1 MNFEKIDINSIIEYE
16 KNAKIHTD
24 EQIEQICNS
33 IREFGNN
40 DPIAIDENNVII
52 EGHGRLY
59 ALKKLN
65 YEEVDVI
72 RLTHLNEQQKKAY
85 ILAHNNLTMTTGFD
99 LEKLQLE
106 IEGIID
112 FDMADFGFEPFEPLN
127 GIEETEE
134 QLEEV
139 LSNIE
144 KNENELKIQRG
155 DIFKLGSHT
164 LMCGDSTDTESVKF
178 LTGGGTVNLVV
189 TDPPYNV
196 NYEEKA
202 KHIAK
207 NKPNQRISNGAHTN
221 IENDNM
227 NKEEFFNFLEKV
239 YKNMLEVL
247 EKGGSYYIWYATSET
262 INFLKALKDAG
273 SDFRQIL
280 IWNKNNIVLGRQDYQ
295 WKYEP
300 CIYGWKE
307 GAPHN
312 WYSDKKQTTVLDFNK
327 PLRSLEHP
335 TMKPVDLFKYLI
347 ENSSKVGDK
356 VLDLFGG
363 SGTTLIACEEL
374 NRECYMMEYEP
385 KYVEVIIKRWENLTG
400 EKAIKIN

>member
-1 MNFEKIDINSIIEYE
+1 M
-16 KNAKIHTD
+16 
-24 EQIEQICNS
+24 
-33 IREFGNN
+33 
-40 DPIAIDENNVII
+40 
-52 EGHGRLY
+52 
-59 ALKKLN
+59 
-65 YEEVDVI
+65 
-72 RLTHLNEQQKKAY
+72 
-85 ILAHNNLTMTTGFD
+85 
-99 LEKLQLE
+99 
-106 IEGIID
+106 
-112 FDMADFGFEPFEPLN
+112 
-127 GIEETEE
+127 
-134 QLEEV
+134 
-139 LSNIE
+139 
-144 KNENELKIQRG
+144 
-155 DIFKLGSHT
+155 
-164 LMCGDSTDTESVKF
+164 
-178 LTGGGTVNLVV
+178 V

-196 NYEEKA
+196 DYEEKA

-207 NKPNQRISNGAHTN
+207 NYSNQRISNGAHTN
-221 IENDNM
+221 IENDKM
-227 NKEEFFNFLEKV
+227 TKEEFFIFLEKV

-247 EKGGSYYIWYATSET
+247 EKGGSYYIWYATQET

-280 IWNKNNIVLGRQDYQ
+280 IWNKNHIVLGRQDYQ

-312 WYSDKKQTTVLDFNK
+312 WYSDRKQTTVLDFNK

-335 TMKPVDLFKYLI
+335 TIKPVDLFKYLI

-374 NRECYMMEYEP
+374 NRECYMMEFEP

>member
-16 KNAKIHTD
+16 NNAKIHTD

-40 DPIAIDENNVII
+40 DPIAVDEHNVII

-59 ALKKLN
+59 ALKKLGFQ
-65 YEEVDVI
+65 EVDVI

-106 IEGIID
+106 IEEIID
-112 FDMADFGFEPFEPLN
+112 FDMSDFGFEPFEPLK

-144 KNENELKIQRG
+144 SEENKSKVQRG
-155 DIFKLGSHT
+155 DIFKLGKHT
-164 LMCGDSTDTESVKF
+164 LMCGDSTDIESVKF
-178 LTGGGTVNLVV
+178 LTGGETVNLVV

-196 NYEEKA
+196 NYEEKDNYL
-202 KHIAK
+202 KYSGK
-207 NKPNQRISNGAHTN
+207 QSKSR
-221 IENDNM
+221 ENFKIDNDKM
-227 NKEEFFNFLEKV
+227 NDKEFYQFLFKIF
-239 YKNMLEVL
+239 KNMIEVL
-247 EKGGSYYIWYATSET
+247 EEGGAYYIWYASSES
-262 INFLKALKDAG
+262 INFLKALKTAG
-273 SDFRQIL
+273 SNFRQIL
-280 IWNKNNIVLGRQDYQ
+280 IWNKNNMVLGRQDYQ
-295 WKYEP
+295 AKYEP

-312 WYSDKKQTTVLDFNK
+312 WYSDRKQTTVLDFNK

>member
-16 KNAKIHTD
+16 NNAKIHTD

-40 DPIAIDENNVII
+40 DPIAVDEHNVII

-59 ALKKLN
+59 ALKKLGFQ
-65 YEEVDVI
+65 EVDII

-99 LEKLQLE
+99 LEKLQIE
-106 IEGIID
+106 MEGIID
-112 FDMADFGFEPFEPLN
+112 FDMSEFGFEPFEPLN
-127 GIEETEE
+127 ELEESEE
-134 QLEEV
+134 QFEEV
-139 LSNIE
+139 LNSL
-144 KNENELKIQRG
+144 ENDENKLKVQRG
-155 DIFKLGSHT
+155 DIFKLGKHT
-164 LMCGDSTDTESVKF
+164 LMCGDSTDNESVKF

-202 KHIAK
+202 KHISK
-207 NKPNQRISNGAHTN
+207 TRSCERIKKGTNTN
-221 IENDNM
+221 IKND
-227 NKEEFFNFLEKV
+227 KVGDEEFYQFLFKM

-247 EKGGSYYIWYATSET
+247 EEGGAYYIWYAQAES

-273 SDFRQIL
+273 SNFRQIL
-280 IWNKNNIVLGRQDYQ
+280 IWNKNNMVLGRQDYQ

-312 WYSDKKQTTVLDFNK
+312 WYSDRKQTTVLDFNK

>member
-1 MNFEKIDINSIIEYE
+1 MNFEKININSIIEYE
-16 KNAKIHTD
+16 NNAKIHTE

-40 DPIAIDENNVII
+40 DPIAIDENNTII

-59 ALKKLN
+59 ALKKLGF
-65 YEEVDVI
+65 EEVDVI

-106 IEGIID
+106 IEEIID
-112 FDMADFGFEPFEPLN
+112 FDMSDFGFEPFEPLK

-144 KNENELKIQRG
+144 SEENKSKVQRG
-155 DIFKLGSHT
+155 DIFKLGKHT
-164 LMCGDSTDTESVKF
+164 LMCGDSTDIESVKF

-196 NYEEKA
+196 NYEEKS

-207 NKPNQRISNGAHTN
+207 NKPNQRITNGTHTN
-221 IENDNM
+221 IENDSM
-227 NKEEFFNFLEKV
+227 ADEEFFNFLKKV
-239 YKNMLEVL
+239 YVNMLEVL
-247 EKGGSYYIWYATSET
+247 EEGGAYYVWYATSET
-262 INFLKALKDAG
+262 INFLKALESAG

-280 IWNKNNIVLGRQDYQ
+280 IWNKNTFVLGRQDYQ

-307 GAPHN
+307 GASHN
-312 WYSDKKQTTVLDFNK
+312 WYSDRSQTTVLDFNK
-327 PLRSLEHP
+327 PLRNAEHP

-347 ENSSKVGDK
+347 QNSSKAGDK

-374 NRECYMMEYEP
+374 NRECFMMEYEP
-385 KYVEVIIKRWENLTG
+385 KYVEVIIKRYENLTG
-400 EKAIKIN
+400 DKAVKIN

>member
-1 MNFEKIDINSIIEYE
+1 M
-16 KNAKIHTD
+16 
-24 EQIEQICNS
+24 
-33 IREFGNN
+33 
-40 DPIAIDENNVII
+40 
-52 EGHGRLY
+52 
-59 ALKKLN
+59 
-65 YEEVDVI
+65 
-72 RLTHLNEQQKKAY
+72 
-85 ILAHNNLTMTTGFD
+85 
-99 LEKLQLE
+99 
-106 IEGIID
+106 
-112 FDMADFGFEPFEPLN
+112 
-127 GIEETEE
+127 
-134 QLEEV
+134 
-139 LSNIE
+139 
-144 KNENELKIQRG
+144 
-155 DIFKLGSHT
+155 
-164 LMCGDSTDTESVKF
+164 
-178 LTGGGTVNLVV
+178 V

-312 WYSDKKQTTVLDFNK
+312 WYSDRKQTTVLDFNK

>member
-1 MNFEKIDINSIIEYE
+1 MNFEKININSIIEYE
-16 KNAKIHTD
+16 NNAKIHTE

-40 DPIAIDENNVII
+40 DPIAIDENNTII

-59 ALKKLN
+59 ALKKLGF
-65 YEEVDVI
+65 EEVDVI

-106 IEGIID
+106 IEEIID
-112 FDMADFGFEPFEPLN
+112 FDMADFGFEPFEPLK

-144 KNENELKIQRG
+144 SEENKSKVQRG
-155 DIFKLGSHT
+155 DIFKLGKHT
-164 LMCGDSTDTESVKF
+164 LMCGDSTDIESVKF

-196 NYEEKA
+196 NYEEKS

-207 NKPNQRISNGAHTN
+207 NKPNQRITNGTHTN
-221 IENDNM
+221 IENDSM
-227 NKEEFFNFLEKV
+227 TDEEFFNFLKKV
-239 YKNMLEVL
+239 YVNMLEVL
-247 EKGGSYYIWYATSET
+247 EEGGAYYVWYATSET
-262 INFLKALKDAG
+262 INFLKALESAG

-280 IWNKNNIVLGRQDYQ
+280 IWNKNTFVLGRQDYQ

-307 GAPHN
+307 GASHN
-312 WYSDKKQTTVLDFNK
+312 WYSDRSQTTVLDFNK
-327 PLRSLEHP
+327 PLRNAEHP

-347 ENSSKVGDK
+347 QNSSKPGDK

-374 NRECYMMEYEP
+374 NRECFMMEYEP
-385 KYVEVIIKRWENLTG
+385 KYVEVIIKRYENLTG
-400 EKAIKIN
+400 DKAVKIN

>member
-16 KNAKIHTD
+16 NNAKIHTD

-99 LEKLQLE
+99 LEKLQIE
-106 IEGIID
+106 MEGIID
-112 FDMADFGFEPFEPLN
+112 FDMSEFGFEPFEPLN

-144 KNENELKIQRG
+144 KDENELKIQRG
-155 DIFKLGSHT
+155 DIFRLGKHT

-207 NKPNQRISNGAHTN
+207 NKSNQRISNGVHTN

-227 NKEEFFNFLEKV
+227 TKEEFFYFLEKV

-262 INFLKALKDAG
+262 INFLQALKDAG

-312 WYSDKKQTTVLDFNK
+312 WYSDRKQTTVLDFNK

-347 ENSSKVGDK
+347 ENSSKEGDK

-374 NRECYMMEYEP
+374 NRECYMIEYEP

>member
-16 KNAKIHTD
+16 NNAKIHTD

-99 LEKLQLE
+99 LEKLQIE
-106 IEGIID
+106 MEGIID
-112 FDMADFGFEPFEPLN
+112 FDMSEFGFEPFEPLN

-144 KNENELKIQRG
+144 KDENELKIQRG
-155 DIFKLGSHT
+155 DIFRLGKHT

-227 NKEEFFNFLEKV
+227 TKEEFFNFLEKV

-262 INFLKALKDAG
+262 INFLKALKYAG

-280 IWNKNNIVLGRQDYQ
+280 IWNKNNMVLGRQDYQ

-312 WYSDKKQTTVLDFNK
+312 WYSDRKQITVLDFNK

-347 ENSSKVGDK
+347 ENSSKMGDK

-374 NRECYMMEYEP
+374 NRECYMMEYET

>member
-16 KNAKIHTD
+16 NNAKIHTD

-99 LEKLQLE
+99 LEKLQIE
-106 IEGIID
+106 MEGIID
-112 FDMADFGFEPFEPLN
+112 FDMSEFGFEPFEPLN

-134 QLEEV
+134 QLEDV

-207 NKPNQRISNGAHTN
+207 NYSNQRISNGAHTN
-221 IENDNM
+221 IENDKM
-227 NKEEFFNFLEKV
+227 TKEEFFNFLEKV

-247 EKGGSYYIWYATSET
+247 EKGGSYYIWYATQET

-312 WYSDKKQTTVLDFNK
+312 WYSDRKQTTVLDFNK

>member
-1 MNFEKIDINSIIEYE
+1 MNFEKISIEKIIEYE
-16 KNAKIHTD
+16 NNTKIHTE

-33 IREFGNN
+33 IKEFGNN

-59 ALKKLN
+59 ALKRLGF
-65 YEEVDVI
+65 EEVDVI

-85 ILAHNNLTMTTGFD
+85 ILAHNKLTMNTGFD

-106 IEGIID
+106 IENIVD
-112 FDMADFGFEPFEPLN
+112 FDMAEFGFEPFEIEN
-127 GIEETEE
+127 EFEETEE

-139 LSNIE
+139 LSNLE
-144 KNENELKIQRG
+144 NENVNLKIERG
-155 DIFKLGSHT
+155 DIFQLGKHV
-164 LMCGDSTDTESVKF
+164 LMCGDSTDIESVKF
-178 LTGGGTVNLVV
+178 LTRGGTVNLVV

-202 KHIAK
+202 KYLCKIRS
-207 NKPNQRISNGAHTN
+207 NERIKLGEKTE
-221 IENDNM
+221 IENDSM
-227 NKEEFFNFLEKV
+227 SDEEFYQFLFKIF
-239 YKNMLEVL
+239 KNMIEVL
-247 EKGGSYYIWYATSET
+247 EEGGAYYIWYASSES

-273 SDFRQIL
+273 SNFRQIL
-280 IWNKNNIVLGRQDYQ
+280 IWNKNNMVLGRQDYQ
-295 WKYEP
+295 AKYEP

-312 WYSDKKQTTVLDFNK
+312 WYSDRKQTTILNFDKPNK
-327 PLRSLEHP
+327 SKDHP
-335 TMKPVDLFKYLI
+335 TMKPVELFKYLI
-347 ENSSKVGDK
+347 QNSSKAGDK

-374 NRECYMMEYEP
+374 NRQCFMMEYEP
-385 KYVEVIIKRWENLTG
+385 KYIDVIIKRWENLTG
-400 EKAIKIN
+400 EKAIKLN

>member
-16 KNAKIHTD
+16 NNAKIHTE

-40 DPIAIDENNVII
+40 DPIAIDENNTII

-59 ALKKLN
+59 ALKKLGF
-65 YEEVDVI
+65 EEVDVI

-99 LEKLQLE
+99 LEKLQIE
-106 IEGIID
+106 MEGIID
-112 FDMADFGFEPFEPLN
+112 FDMSEFGFEPFEPLN

-144 KNENELKIQRG
+144 KDENELKIQRG
-155 DIFKLGSHT
+155 DIFRLGKHT
-164 LMCGDSTDTESVKF
+164 LMCGDSTDIESVKF
-178 LTGGGTVNLVV
+178 LTGGETVNLVV

-196 NYEEKA
+196 NYEEKDNYL
-202 KHIAK
+202 KYSGK
-207 NKPNQRISNGAHTN
+207 QSKSR
-221 IENDNM
+221 ENFKIDNDKM
-227 NKEEFFNFLEKV
+227 NDKEFYQFLFKIF
-239 YKNMLEVL
+239 KNMIEVL
-247 EKGGSYYIWYATSET
+247 EEGGAYYIWYASSES
-262 INFLKALKDAG
+262 INFLKALKDA
-273 SDFRQIL
+273 SSNFRQIL
-280 IWNKNNIVLGRQDYQ
+280 IWNKNNMVLGRQDYQ
-295 WKYEP
+295 AKYEP

-312 WYSDKKQTTVLDFNK
+312 WYSDRKQTTVLDFNK

>member
-312 WYSDKKQTTVLDFNK
+312 WYSDRKQTTVLDFNK

>member
-16 KNAKIHTD
+16 NNAKIHTD

-85 ILAHNNLTMTTGFD
+85 ILAHNNLTMTTGYD
-99 LEKLQLE
+99 LEKLQIE
-106 IEGIID
+106 MEGIID
-112 FDMADFGFEPFEPLN
+112 FDMSEFGFEPFELLN
-127 GIEETEE
+127 ELEETEE
-134 QLEEV
+134 QLEDV
-139 LSNIE
+139 LSNVE
-144 KNENELKIQRG
+144 NNENELKVQRG
-155 DIFKLGSHT
+155 DIFKLGKHT
-164 LMCGDSTDTESVKF
+164 LMCGDSKDTESVKF

-202 KHIAK
+202 KHISK
-207 NKPNQRISNGAHTN
+207 TRSCERIKKGTNTN
-221 IENDNM
+221 IKND
-227 NKEEFFNFLEKV
+227 KVGDEEFYQFLFKM

-247 EKGGSYYIWYATSET
+247 EEGGAYYIWYAQAES

-273 SDFRQIL
+273 SNFRQIL
-280 IWNKNNIVLGRQDYQ
+280 IWNKNNMVLGRQDYQ

-312 WYSDKKQTTVLDFNK
+312 WYSDRKQTTVLDFNK

>member
-16 KNAKIHTD
+16 NNAKIHTD

-40 DPIAIDENNVII
+40 DPIAVDEHNVII
-52 EGHGRLY
+52 EEIAEQR
-59 ALKKLN
+59 ALKKLGFQ
-65 YEEVDVI
+65 EVDII

-112 FDMADFGFEPFEPLN
+112 FDMADFRFEPFEPLN

-196 NYEEKA
+196 DYEEKA

-207 NKPNQRISNGAHTN
+207 NYSNQRISNGAHTN
-221 IENDNM
+221 IENDKM
-227 NKEEFFNFLEKV
+227 TKEEFFIFLEKV

-247 EKGGSYYIWYATSET
+247 EKGGSYYIWYATQET

-280 IWNKNNIVLGRQDYQ
+280 IWNKNNMVLGRQDYQ

-312 WYSDKKQTTVLDFNK
+312 WYSDRKQTTVLDFNK

-347 ENSSKVGDK
+347 QNSSKAGDK

-374 NRECYMMEYEP
+374 DRECFMMEYEP

>member
-16 KNAKIHTD
+16 NNAKIHTE

-40 DPIAIDENNVII
+40 DPIAIDENNTII

-59 ALKKLN
+59 ALKKLGF
-65 YEEVDVI
+65 EEVDVI

-106 IEGIID
+106 IEEIID
-112 FDMADFGFEPFEPLN
+112 FDMADFGFEPFEPLK

-144 KNENELKIQRG
+144 SEENKSKVQRG
-155 DIFKLGSHT
+155 DIFKLGKHT
-164 LMCGDSTDTESVKF
+164 LMCGDSTDIESVKF

-196 NYEEKA
+196 NYEEKS
-202 KHIAK
+202 KNIAK
-207 NKPNQRISNGAHTN
+207 NKPNQRITNGTHTN
-221 IENDNM
+221 IENDSM
-227 NKEEFFNFLEKV
+227 TDEEFFNFLKKV
-239 YKNMLEVL
+239 YVNMLEVL
-247 EKGGSYYIWYATSET
+247 EEGGAYYVWYAASET
-262 INFLKALKDAG
+262 INFLKALESAG

-280 IWNKNNIVLGRQDYQ
+280 IWNKNTFVLGRQDYK

-307 GAPHN
+307 GASHN
-312 WYSDKKQTTVLDFNK
+312 WYSDRSQTTVLDFNK
-327 PLRSLEHP
+327 PLRNAEHP

-347 ENSSKVGDK
+347 QNSSKAGDK

-374 NRECYMMEYEP
+374 NRECFMMEYEP
-385 KYVEVIIKRWENLTG
+385 KYVEVIIKRYENLTG
-400 EKAIKIN
+400 DKAVKIN

>member
-16 KNAKIHTD
+16 NNAKIHTE

-40 DPIAIDENNVII
+40 DPIAVDEHNVII

-59 ALKKLN
+59 ALKKLGFQ
-65 YEEVDVI
+65 EVDII

-106 IEGIID
+106 IEEIID
-112 FDMADFGFEPFEPLN
+112 FDMSDFGFEPFEPLK

-144 KNENELKIQRG
+144 SEENKSKVQRG
-155 DIFKLGSHT
+155 DIFKLGKHT
-164 LMCGDSTDTESVKF
+164 LMCGDSTDIESVKF

-196 NYEEKA
+196 NYEEKS

-207 NKPNQRISNGAHTN
+207 NKPNQRITNGTHTN
-221 IENDNM
+221 IENDSM
-227 NKEEFFNFLEKV
+227 TDEEFFNFLKKV
-239 YKNMLEVL
+239 YVNMLEVL
-247 EKGGSYYIWYATSET
+247 EEGGAYYVWYATSET
-262 INFLKALKDAG
+262 INFLKALESAG

-280 IWNKNNIVLGRQDYQ
+280 IWNKNTFVLGRQDYQ

-307 GAPHN
+307 GASHN
-312 WYSDKKQTTVLDFNK
+312 WYSDRSQTTVLDFNK
-327 PLRSLEHP
+327 PLRNAEHP

-347 ENSSKVGDK
+347 QNSSKAGDK

-374 NRECYMMEYEP
+374 NRECFMMEYEP
-385 KYVEVIIKRWENLTG
+385 KYVEVIIKRYENLTG
-400 EKAIKIN
+400 DKAVKIN

>member
-1 MNFEKIDINSIIEYE
+1 MNFEKININSIIEYE
-16 KNAKIHTD
+16 NNAKIHTE

-40 DPIAIDENNVII
+40 DPIAIDENNTII

-59 ALKKLN
+59 ALKKLGF
-65 YEEVDVI
+65 EEVDVI

-106 IEGIID
+106 IEEIID
-112 FDMADFGFEPFEPLN
+112 FDMSDFGFEPFEPLK

-144 KNENELKIQRG
+144 SEENKSKVQRG
-155 DIFKLGSHT
+155 DIFKLGKHT
-164 LMCGDSTDTESVKF
+164 LMCGDSTDIESVKF

-196 NYEEKA
+196 NYEEKS
-202 KHIAK
+202 KHIVK
-207 NKPNQRISNGAHTN
+207 NKPNQRITNGTHTN
-221 IENDNM
+221 IENDSM
-227 NKEEFFNFLEKV
+227 TDEEFFNFLKKV
-239 YKNMLEVL
+239 YVNMLEVL
-247 EKGGSYYIWYATSET
+247 EEGGAYYVWYATSET
-262 INFLKALKDAG
+262 INFLKALESAG

-280 IWNKNNIVLGRQDYQ
+280 IWNKNTFVLGRQDYQ

-307 GAPHN
+307 GASHN
-312 WYSDKKQTTVLDFNK
+312 WYSDRSQTTVLDFNK
-327 PLRSLEHP
+327 PLRNAEHP

-347 ENSSKVGDK
+347 QNSSKAGDK

-374 NRECYMMEYEP
+374 NRECFMMEYEP
-385 KYVEVIIKRWENLTG
+385 KYVEVIIKRYENLTG
-400 EKAIKIN
+400 DKAVKIN